1 MVHPF
6 RPSFHVP
13 SSPSIQR
20 TDARARGSLLVIAI
34 SGSMRLHSL
43 VTAITGSVRPS
54 HVGGTARHRHLR
66 VGAASLARHCHHRV
80 SAAFTRWWHCS
91 SPPSPGRC
99 GLSCSFCSS
108 RRPAD
113 GIRSDSPALRRTV
126 HVLFLMFLFCL
137 FVCSDA
143 RSFRLTV
150 RQTVP
155 HPRIS
160 HGMQQHISLHP
171 LLPMSMRCVC
181 VQQPGMVTLACR
193 ALAFFRSCFAAFRSV
208 ASSSSESS
216 SSPSPSVQSRAMCP
230 RLPQL

>member
-66 VGAASLARHCHHRV
+66 VGAASLAPSARRGVPLTAFARTHRHSDARFMFC
-80 SAAFTRWWHCS
+80 F
-91 SPPSPGRC
+91 
-99 GLSCSFCSS
+99 SCFCF
-108 RRPAD
+108 
-113 GIRSDSPALRRTV
+113 V
-126 HVLFLMFLFCL
+126 CL
-137 FVCSDA
+137 FVPTHGPSDS
-143 RSFRLTV
+143 RSDTRLF